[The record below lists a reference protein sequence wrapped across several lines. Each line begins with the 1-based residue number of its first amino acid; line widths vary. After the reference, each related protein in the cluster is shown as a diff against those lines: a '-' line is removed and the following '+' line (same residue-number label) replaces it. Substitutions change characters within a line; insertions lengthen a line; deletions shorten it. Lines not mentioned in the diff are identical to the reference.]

1 MNIFVYFFR
10 NFLNDK
16 MKGVTKRQF
25 QNAETNLLTSINPNF
40 DWEPGTIKMIV
51 ANGNRFVLFLENVI
65 PASHVSLHRGAY

>member
-1 MNIFVYFFR
+1 
-10 NFLNDK
+10 